1 MLTKLDKA
9 SPAVYGSTDP
19 HLDIRRAVIL
29 PVLVVFG
36 AVREGR
42 STVKVGGGQEPE
54 RVQRRRHLAQE
65 QEVVGEPG
73 ESQRERAVTVFA
85 TDPEVDAGRGSPE
98 VAPAAREHAG
108 ASHLPRP
115 QERHD
120 LVEEVVREGTETVM
134 AGSSSSISLDGVNFG
149 FLAGHFVEQMACAM
163 ALDGRSKYGTTKLL
177 ENFAGGERDGRNGSD
192 LHED

>member
-9 SPAVYGSTDP
+9 SPPVYGSTYP

-73 ESQRERAVTVFA
+73 ESQRELAVTVFA

-98 VAPAAREHAG
+98 VAPAAREHTG

-120 LVEEVVREGTETVM
+120 LVEEVVREGTKTII
-134 AGSSSSISLDGVNFG
+134 GSGGISLDSVNFY
-149 FLAGHFVEQMACAM
+149 FLAGHSVEQIACTM